1 MPNKL
6 PPLFDDISDEELKEQ
21 GVEQAELVNEINNL
35 RIKSLEGGGLTD
47 DEVRNG
53 IRMIVELRKI
63 RAGGKKENS
72 ELPQV
77 LEEKL
82 EELF

>member
-72 ELPQV
+72 ELPPI